1 MKLIP
6 LVRNQFRNA
15 HPSRRALT
23 IRYAVVAMAVATL
36 PPCNVQAQDRDEPVL
51 ANGARVQVVFGPRVT
66 QQAPHL
72 AGRWHTGRVG
82 GQRCIFVAPDSVTVH
97 DLYQLGPFIPG
108 PVPQLAVPIEDILRL
123 RVSTKYDGRF
133 APRAAEPGVR
143 SRGQP

>member
-1 MKLIP
+1 M
-6 LVRNQFRNA
+6 
-15 HPSRRALT
+15 
-23 IRYAVVAMAVATL
+23 L
-36 PPCNVQAQDRDEPVL
+36 PPASLHAQDRYEPVL

-72 AGRWHTGRVG
+72 AGSWHTGRVG